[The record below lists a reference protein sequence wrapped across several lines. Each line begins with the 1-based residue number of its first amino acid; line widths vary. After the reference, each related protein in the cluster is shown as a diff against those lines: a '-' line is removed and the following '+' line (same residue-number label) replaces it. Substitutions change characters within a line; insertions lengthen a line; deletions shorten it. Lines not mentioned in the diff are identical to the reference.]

1 MKNDPPARTGL
12 FVGGGMLLAM
22 LLPPTAAHAQE
33 GARTV
38 ENAQK
43 FLSITLP
50 GNGFTSGR
58 MATLF
63 KPKPGE
69 TRVRSK
75 FDGVGRITTAD
86 SPARCR
92 TAIMFDVSGIT
103 VSLRRY
109 VDRFDYTGWTAWES
123 IGPPGAGD
131 LGQSQ
136 YFVPGVGGNP
146 AGFAWADV
154 QEVKVAGSGTDVLL
168 MLKGDTE
175 YTRLHLGAQ
184 DLATRVVYAMEF
196 LRMQCD
202 AAAGTG
208 F

>member
-1 MKNDPPARTGL
+1 MKRT
-12 FVGGGMLLAM
+12 LLAA
-22 LLPPTAAHAQE
+22 LIILVPCAPLHAQE
-33 GARTV
+33 QTV

-43 FLSITLP
+43 FLSIVLP

-69 TRVRSK
+69 TMVRSK
-75 FDGVGRITTAD
+75 FDGVGKITTAD

-109 VDRFDYTGWTAWES
+109 VNRFDYTGWTAWES

-154 QEVKVAGSGTDVLL
+154 QEVKVSGSDTDVLL

-175 YTRLHLGAQ
+175 YTRLHLGAK